1 MKPFQY
7 HEPATVKEACQLI
20 NAHWKR
26 ARILAGGTDLVIKM
40 KKGVISP
47 QHLINIKKISELNG
61 IVEIQDGYKIG
72 STTPL
77 SAIAIHE
84 GIKTKQPMVSEAA
97 LTVGSPQVRN
107 LATIG
112 GNLCNGA
119 PSADMAP
126 GLLVLDST
134 VTISGVNG
142 DRIMNLEEFFSG
154 PGEVDLQRGEILK
167 ELFVPFPGKDMRM
180 VYLKHGPRRTM
191 DCALV
196 GVAVALVLKN
206 SGQYC
211 QSAKIAVGAVA
222 PTPVRAKKT
231 EQLLSDRSIKDFQ
244 VNDIKE
250 VLFSEIAPISD
261 VRASATYRAEMVSTL
276 TLRAIEDLV
285 NSN

>member
-20 NAHWKR
+20 NAHWKK
-26 ARILAGGTDLVIKM
+26 ARILAGGTDLVIGM
-40 KKGVISP
+40 KRGIISP
-47 QHLINIKKISELNG
+47 EHLINIKKISELNG

-72 STTPL
+72 SATPL

-134 VTISGVNG
+134 VTVSGING
-142 DRIMNLEEFFSG
+142 DRIMNLEDFFIG

-167 ELFVPFPGKDMRM
+167 ELFIPFPDKDMRM
-180 VYLKHGPRRTM
+180 VYLKHGPRRAM

-196 GVAVALVLKN
+196 GVAVALILKDA
-206 SGQYC
+206 GRYC
-211 QSAKIAVGAVA
+211 QFARIALGAVA
-222 PTPVRAKKT
+222 PTPARARQT
-231 EQLLSDRSIKDFQ
+231 EQLLSGKLVKEFQ
-244 VNDIKE
+244 VKDIE
-250 VLFSEIAPISD
+250 QVLLTEIEPISD
-261 VRASATYRAEMVSTL
+261 VRASATYRAEMVATL
-276 TLRAIEDLV
+276 ALRAIEDLV

>member
-1 MKPFQY
+1 
-7 HEPATVKEACQLI
+7 
-20 NAHWKR
+20 
-26 ARILAGGTDLVIKM
+26 
-40 KKGVISP
+40 
-47 QHLINIKKISELNG
+47 
-61 IVEIQDGYKIG
+61 
-72 STTPL
+72 
-77 SAIAIHE
+77 
-84 GIKTKQPMVSEAA
+84 MVSEAA

-167 ELFVPFPGKDMRM
+167 ELFVPFPDKDMRM

-196 GVAVALVLKN
+196 GIAVALILKN

-211 QSAKIAVGAVA
+211 QFAKIALGAVA

-231 EQLLSDRSIKDFQ
+231 EQLLSGKSVKEFQ
-244 VNDIKE
+244 LRDIKE
-250 VLFSEIAPISD
+250 VLLNEIAPISD

-276 TLRAIEDLV
+276 TLRAIENLV

>member
-1 MKPFQY
+1 MKSFQY
-7 HEPATVKEACQLI
+7 HEPTTVKEACQLI
-20 NAHWKR
+20 NTHWKR
-26 ARILAGGTDLVIKM
+26 ACVLAGGTDLVIKM

-47 QHLINIKKISELNG
+47 EHVINIKKISELYG
-61 IVEIQDGYKIG
+61 IVETKDGYKIG
-72 STTPL
+72 SITPL

-84 GIKTKQPMVSEAA
+84 GIKTKQPIVGEAA

-126 GLLVLDST
+126 GLLVLDSS

-142 DRIMNLEEFFSG
+142 DRIMKLEEFFRG
-154 PGEVDLQRGEILK
+154 PGEVNLQKGEILK
-167 ELFVPFPGKDMRM
+167 ELFVPFPDKDMRM
-180 VYLKHGPRRTM
+180 VYLKHGPRRAM

-196 GVAVALVLKN
+196 GVAVALILRN
-206 SGQYC
+206 SGQHC
-211 QSAKIAVGAVA
+211 QSAKIALGAVA

-231 EQLLSDRSIKDFQ
+231 GKFLSGKPVKEFKAK
-244 VNDIKE
+244 DIKK
-250 VLFSEIAPISD
+250 LLLTEIAPISD
-261 VRASATYRAEMVSTL
+261 LRASAAYRAEMISTL